1 MNPNQKSMKNF
12 LDTGFV
18 KLSSF
23 TIFCLQLGEAKVY
36 FSTMGQ
42 GCFGALKNFK
52 NNLATL

>member
-1 MNPNQKSMKNF
+1 MKNF

-18 KLSSF
+18 KLSSV

-36 FSTMGQ
+36 FRTMGQ

-52 NNLATL
+52 NNLAAL